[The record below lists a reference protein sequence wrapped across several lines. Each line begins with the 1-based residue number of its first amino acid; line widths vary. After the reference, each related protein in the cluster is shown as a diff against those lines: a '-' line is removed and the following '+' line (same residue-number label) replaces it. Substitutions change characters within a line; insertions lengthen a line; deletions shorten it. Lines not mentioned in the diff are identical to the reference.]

1 MQDVFDELDQCGN
14 VHAVKYGLSVADTAS
29 PKFPIIANAGGLKD
43 LSRLVV
49 DNHLSD
55 LYLGTASV

>member
-1 MQDVFDELDQCGN
+1 
-14 VHAVKYGLSVADTAS
+14 VKYGLSVADTAS

-49 DNHLSD
+49 VNHLSD